1 MRHFNKKVISLDI
14 TASHFYLKTTIRMFY
29 PTLKRVRV
37 REKKRERLPSLALAS
52 YDEPKY
58 RRLVCL
64 ELTMELFYGFSM
76 ELTDRCLS
84 DLHISSGQGK
94 DKAGRLRVIAFN
106 NLVFFLFQFVNMS
119 ITVSSLDF
127 A

>member
-1 MRHFNKKVISLDI
+1 
-14 TASHFYLKTTIRMFY
+14 MFY
-29 PTLKRVRV
+29 PTLKRERV
-37 REKKRERLPSLALAS
+37 RETEREKLPSLALAS

-64 ELTMELFYGFSM
+64 ELTMELFYGISF
-76 ELTDRCLS
+76 ELTDWCLP

-106 NLVFFLFQFVNMS
+106 NLVFLFVNVF

>member
-1 MRHFNKKVISLDI
+1 
-14 TASHFYLKTTIRMFY
+14 
-29 PTLKRVRV
+29 
-37 REKKRERLPSLALAS
+37 
-52 YDEPKY
+52 
-58 RRLVCL
+58 
-64 ELTMELFYGFSM
+64 MELFYGFSM
-76 ELTDRCLS
+76 ELTDWCLP

-106 NLVFFLFQFVNMS
+106 NSVFLFQFVNVF